1 MNADS
6 VTMLADDAIKQKYI
20 PLGILAAGS
29 TPDELAARNAA
40 DVLRWGPI
48 IKEAG
53 IKGE

>member
-40 DVLRWGPI
+40 EVARWAPI